1 MGRYRGAVCRLC
13 RRETVKLY
21 LKGPR
26 CLTEKC
32 AIDRR
37 NTVPGQHGG
46 ARQRLS
52 AYSTQLREK
61 QKLKRIYGLLETQ
74 FRKYFFNAEK
84 KKGAT
89 GENLLFLL
97 ESRLDN
103 VVYRLGFSLSR
114 KQARML
120 VRQNHFQVNGKPVNI
135 PSYEV
140 VVNDVIEVR
149 EKSRALLPVKEAME
163 KMDVRT
169 LPEWLELEI
178 AQFKGVIKGKPKKE
192 AISLPVN
199 EQLVVELYSR

>member
-1 MGRYRGAVCRLC
+1 MGRYRDSVCRLC

-52 AYSTQLREK
+52 EYSTQLREK
-61 QKLKRIYGLLETQ
+61 QKLKRIYGLMETQ
-74 FRKYFFNAEK
+74 FKRYFLNAEK
-84 KKGAT
+84 RKGIT
-89 GENLLFLL
+89 GENLLLLL

-120 VRQNHFQVNGKPVNI
+120 IRQNHFQVNGKPMNI
-135 PSYEV
+135 PSYSV
-140 VVNDVIEVR
+140 TLNDVIEVR
-149 EKSRALLPVKEAME
+149 EKSRSLLPVKEAIE
-163 KMDVRT
+163 KRDIRT
-169 LPEWLELEI
+169 LPEWLDVEV
-178 AQFKGVIKGKPKKE
+178 AQFKGTVKGQPKKE
-192 AISLPVN
+192 GIELPVN